1 MSKEKT
7 YLVVN
12 EGTSPVAV
20 ATRFDS
26 FMIAGKNSLPLSMDE
41 IHQINVNS
49 NAFKIGLLFFEPEYE
64 EEIYDYLRIRNWK
77 EILHNDD
84 IQQMLEHPTA
94 ESMTRILSIEDP
106 YYFERI
112 RGVYTMMKN
121 TGISFSSNVDK
132 IIKARRK
139 EFIERK
145 YHTSISV
152 NEVKDPVKKSV
163 PAEEFEAYKEAME
176 KKMAELMSM
185 MSASS
190 DAKAT
195 TAAARE
201 AAPQVVEPA
210 EVDPV
215 VEETKEVILE
225 ETPAQEEPKKTSAK
239 AKKTKSK

>member
-12 EGTSPVAV
+12 EGTSPVAI

-84 IQQMLEHPTA
+84 IQEMLERPTA

-106 YYFERI
+106 CYFERI

-152 NEVKDPVKKSV
+152 NEVKDSAKKSV

-185 MSASS
+185 MNASS

-195 TAAARE
+195 TAAPQE

-225 ETPAQEEPKKTSAK
+225 ESPTQDEPKKTSAK
-239 AKKTKSK
+239 AKRTKSK